1 MICCQVSDF
10 QERFDVGVGLH
21 ACGPVPSSNEK
32 PTPPRC
38 AAQPRP
44 PCSPHA
50 LNNPLTRLRVALARQ
65 ATDLI
70 HALCLAQRAS
80 YVLAPCCYG
89 FIARALDKSA
99 SLPHR
104 CHAPPARR
112 SAS

>member
-1 MICCQVSDF
+1 
-10 QERFDVGVGLH
+10 
-21 ACGPVPSSNEK
+21 
-32 PTPPRC
+32 
-38 AAQPRP
+38 
-44 PCSPHA
+44 
-50 LNNPLTRLRVALARQ
+50 VALARQ